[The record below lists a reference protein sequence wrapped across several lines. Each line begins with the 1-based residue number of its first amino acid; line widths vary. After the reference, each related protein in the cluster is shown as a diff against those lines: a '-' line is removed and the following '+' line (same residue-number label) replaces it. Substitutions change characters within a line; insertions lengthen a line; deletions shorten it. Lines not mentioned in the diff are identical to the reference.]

1 MGAGKSERGRED
13 VSEQHYMNLLSIP
26 KGKKKKRRSNVKID
40 IFKVSESF
48 DNHECSIWMGIKDIR
63 LTFEAGFFSYL

>member
-1 MGAGKSERGRED
+1 MLHATNRRPILMGAGKSERGRED

-48 DNHECSIWMGIKDIR
+48 DNHECSI
-63 LTFEAGFFSYL
+63 